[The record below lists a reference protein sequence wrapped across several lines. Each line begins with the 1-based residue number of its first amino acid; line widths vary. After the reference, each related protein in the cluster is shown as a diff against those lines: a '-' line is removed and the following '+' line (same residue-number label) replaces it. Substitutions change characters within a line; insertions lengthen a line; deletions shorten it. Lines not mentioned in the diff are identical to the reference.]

1 MAEMDV
7 SDSGG
12 GGGRKKLSTRVDL
25 TPMVDL
31 GFLLITFFMF
41 TTTMSRPKTMP
52 YNTPYKEDLNEED
65 KNKIKQST
73 VITCLLSKN
82 NRVYSYRGM
91 GTAENPPDLKVLNFE
106 NGGAGSVREE
116 FISFMNDVNQMKASG
131 LLKEKDNPMVL
142 IKPDTNCTFDD
153 LVSVMDEITING
165 IPSQATVPITAN
177 DRDYIRKTE
186 AANGE

>member
-7 SDSGG
+7 SDKGG

-52 YNTPYKEDLNEED
+52 YNTPFKEDIEEED
-65 KNKIKQST
+65 QNKIKQST

-82 NRVYSYRGM
+82 NRIYTYRGM
-91 GTAENPPDLKVLNFE
+91 GTAENPPDLKVLNLE
-106 NGGAGSVREE
+106 NGGEGSLRDE
-116 FISFMNDVNQMKASG
+116 FISFMQDVNQKKSSG
-131 LLKEKDNPMVL
+131 LLKEEDNPMVI
-142 IKPDTNCTFDD
+142 IKPDTNSTFSD
-153 LVSVMDEITING
+153 LVGVMDEILING

-177 DRDYIRKTE
+177 DRDYIHKTE